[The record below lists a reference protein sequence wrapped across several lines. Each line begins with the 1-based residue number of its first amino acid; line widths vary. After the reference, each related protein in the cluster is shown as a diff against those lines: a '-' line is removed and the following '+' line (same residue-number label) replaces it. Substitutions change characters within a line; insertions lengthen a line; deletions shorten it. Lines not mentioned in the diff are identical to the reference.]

1 MWRYSYSIS
10 RRRQIIILT
19 KLWKVKPFIRSHFEV
34 FFVFLFCLVKLVY
47 WISVLLILKIS
58 FFWKSQNHIPVNIES
73 FSSNVLESFSLIIS
87 LSFKIIFHEVH
98 WSSSVMIIWHGKGVR
113 RVNEGMF
120 NVSWTQIASVV
131 SCVLLQGVSEGGLV
145 HVWARSLVAL
155 PSPFIERIMVFNFE
169 LIVVGEW
176 IRCSISWLNN
186 AVWRIHKVVNLVF
199 YIISVIIAKRLSFTQ
214 IVLLNVFYNFLS
226 FSIDLMVS
234 SLTESRG
241 MCISKFLSLV
251 IGLVNFI
258 GDSFLLENLVPEL
271 GIIVPSHLAGVLKS
285 HFLTSLFFILF
296 LIKKRI
302 KLF

>member
-1 MWRYSYSIS
+1 MA
-10 RRRQIIILT
+10 
-19 KLWKVKPFIRSHFEV
+19 
-34 FFVFLFCLVKLVY
+34 
-47 WISVLLILKIS
+47 
-58 FFWKSQNHIPVNIES
+58 
-73 FSSNVLESFSLIIS
+73 
-87 LSFKIIFHEVH
+87 LS
-98 WSSSVMIIWHGKGVR
+98 
-113 RVNEGMF
+113 
-120 NVSWTQIASVV
+120 A
-131 SCVLLQGVSEGGLV
+131 
-145 HVWARSLVAL
+145 
-155 PSPFIERIMVFNFE
+155 PFIERIMVFNFE

-176 IRCSISWLNN
+176 IRCSIARLNN
-186 AVWRIHKVVNLVF
+186 AVWRINKMVNLVF

-258 GDSFLLENLVPEL
+258 GDSFLLENLVPKL
-271 GIIVPSHLAGVLKS
+271 GIIVPSHLAGVFKC